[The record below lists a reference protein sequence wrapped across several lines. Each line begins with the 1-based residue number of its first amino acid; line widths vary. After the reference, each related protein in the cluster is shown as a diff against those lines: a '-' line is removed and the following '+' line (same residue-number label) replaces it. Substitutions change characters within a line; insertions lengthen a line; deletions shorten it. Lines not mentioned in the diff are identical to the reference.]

1 MVKNLPAMQGTQ
13 VPLLG
18 KEDPLRKEMQPTLV
32 FLPGEFHKQGNLAGY
47 SPWGPKEWDTTEQ
60 LTLTFHFTDVKSLT
74 CHRYP
79 VNQGT
84 CFLQDDGTGKA

>member
-1 MVKNLPAMQGTQ
+1 MVKNLTAMQGTQ

-32 FLPGEFHKQGNLAGY
+32 FLPGEFHKQGNLVGY

-60 LTLTFHFTDVKSLT
+60 LTLSLFTDVKSLT
-74 CHRYP
+74 CQVSSKPGH
-79 VNQGT
+79 
-84 CFLQDDGTGKA
+84 LLSSDDGTGKA